1 MSRFDA
7 SDGDLARLPGVKF
20 STVRG
25 RECVCDLRVLSGE
38 DDEIAI
44 ENALAFARSKGNAS
58 TVDNPLYDFALA
70 REQVA
75 LAAVDPDSPKDHPVS
90 YFPGGAADVRKHLHR
105 DTIMYLAKQQQVFQE
120 RMSPLKR
127 QFESPQEYLAAV
139 LVAAH
144 LKDGDA
150 DPFGEWAPSLRLSF
164 ERSMAAQLLDSP
176 RFRSSDT

>member
-75 LAAVDPDSPKDHPVS
+75 LAAVDPDSPKDHPVG

-105 DTIMYLAKQQQVFQE
+105 DTIMYLAKQQQAFQE
-120 RMSPLKR
+120 LLSPLKR
-127 QFESPQEYLAAV
+127 QFDTKEEFWAAV
-139 LVAAH
+139 FTAAR

-150 DPFGEWAPSLRLSF
+150 DPFGEWRPSLRLSF
-164 ERSMAAQLLDSP
+164 EHTMAAQLVVSLASK
-176 RFRSSDT
+176 SSDS